1 MRKRPP
7 AALGEQGESD
17 RRKGRQ
23 GKGRVWPQHKLD
35 AVLEYLRGKKTV
47 VELCQQYAI
56 SQSTFFAW
64 QEQFLKGA
72 TDYLAHGGMSA
83 REKRAREEVR
93 QLEKALAR
101 ETLDKRIVT
110 EALELIQD
118 PRWCGRPGRSG

>member
-1 MRKRPP
+1 MRKRTS
-7 AALGEQGESD
+7 ALGEQRED
-17 RRKGRQ
+17 VRRKGRQ

-35 AVLEYLRGKKTV
+35 AVLDHLRGKKSV
-47 VELCQQYAI
+47 VELCQQHAI
-56 SQSTFFAW
+56 SQSTLFAW

-83 REKRAREEVR
+83 GEKRAREEVR

-101 ETLDKRIVT
+101 ETLDKRIAT

-118 PRWCGRPGRSG
+118 PRWCGRPGRSA